1 MSMEDLALTHQQ
13 GAGVDF
19 VLFIES
25 KTWMNAHKAKITL
38 TCSTM
43 ESLFENTV
51 KIGKS
56 GRTVRKLKISSAIV
70 LCCVWAR
77 KISWPYHD
85 CLEALRDSCSTAV
98 RLQMR
103 YTL

>member
-1 MSMEDLALTHQQ
+1 MSMKDLALTHQQ

-19 VLFIES
+19 ALFIES

-38 TCSTM
+38 ACSTM

-56 GRTVRKLKISSAIV
+56 GLTVWKLKIRGAIV
-70 LCCVWAR
+70 
-77 KISWPYHD
+77 
-85 CLEALRDSCSTAV
+85 
-98 RLQMR
+98 
-103 YTL
+103 